1 MMRYIIRLSYDGS
14 AYCGWQIQPSAVTVQ
29 GEVERCLST
38 LLGTS
43 ISVTGA
49 GRTDTGVNA
58 VNYVLHFDVE
68 EKLPM
73 EPEQLAYKLNAI
85 LPLKIVVHELVPAPV
100 IPRPEDGS
108 FSQDWHARYSAVS
121 REYHYFIHQGKDPF
135 VSGWSWWC
143 RYPLDMDRMNEAC
156 RYLLGEHDFSC
167 FEKTGGNNKT
177 SICTIFDARWEHY
190 VPTHVGVLGYP
201 DQGYLVFT
209 VRANRFLRNM
219 VRAIVGSMVE
229 VGRGRKDPEW
239 FAELVDKGTRCD
251 AGESVPGHALFLN
264 KVEY

>member
-1 MMRYIIRLSYDGS
+1 MRYIIRLSYDGS
-14 AYCGWQIQPSAVTVQ
+14 SFSGWQIQPTAVTVQ
-29 GEVERCLST
+29 GEIEKDLSL
-38 LLGTS
+38 LLGQE

-68 EKLPM
+68 NELPM
-73 EPEQLAYKLNAI
+73 EPEVLAHKLNAI
-85 LPLKIVVHELVPAPV
+85 LPLQIVIHDLEAAPV
-100 IPRPEDGS
+100 IPRPADGS

-121 REYHYFIHQGKDPF
+121 REYHYFINQSKDPF
-135 VSGWSWWC
+135 VKSWSWWC
-143 RYPLDMDRMNEAC
+143 RYPLDVEKMNEAC
-156 RYLLGEHDFSC
+156 RYLLGEHDFRC

-177 SICTIFDARWEHY
+177 SLCTIFEAHWDRY
-190 VPTHVGVLGYP
+190 QPTHVGLLGFP
-201 DQGYLVFT
+201 DEGYIVFT

-229 VGRGRKDPEW
+229 VGRGRKEPEW
-239 FAELVDKGTRCD
+239 IGELVENGTRCD

-264 KVEY
+264 KIDY